1 MVRGLKQKRAFTL
14 IELLVVVGIIAVLAV
29 AIIPSI
35 RGVSDSYSLTS
46 AADQVV
52 GLFNLARQ
60 TAIAKNR
67 PVQIRIYQMPATTPG
82 GQDEYRLIAA
92 VMTDPADPAKDMW
105 VDKLRLLPTGVIF
118 DDGSRNDDYSSLIA
132 LADPSNNSIP
142 RKSPAVTNGVPFL
155 VKGRPYIFFT
165 IRPDGSTDLES
176 ASNQAWTLSLRPH
189 RDIGKDSSPAR
200 PAYNFITLMVDP
212 VLGTIKVFRP

>member
-1 MVRGLKQKRAFTL
+1 
-14 IELLVVVGIIAVLAV
+14 
-29 AIIPSI
+29 
-35 RGVSDSYSLTS
+35 
-46 AADQVV
+46 
-52 GLFNLARQ
+52 
-60 TAIAKNR
+60 
-67 PVQIRIYQMPATTPG
+67 
-82 GQDEYRLIAA
+82 
-92 VMTDPADPAKDMW
+92 
-105 VDKLRLLPTGVIF
+105 
-118 DDGSRNDDYSSLIA
+118 
-132 LADPSNNSIP
+132 
-142 RKSPAVTNGVPFL
+142 VTNGVPFL